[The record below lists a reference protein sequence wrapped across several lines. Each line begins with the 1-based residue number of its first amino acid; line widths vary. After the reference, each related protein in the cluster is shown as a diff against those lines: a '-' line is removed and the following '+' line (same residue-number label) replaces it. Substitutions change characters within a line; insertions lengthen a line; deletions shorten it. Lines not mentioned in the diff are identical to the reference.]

1 MFQISFFFERKISK
15 VYSSPFY
22 PTQSAQPKKEKITFC
37 FKKMSHLN
45 SVFKNSFQEM
55 LCLHLQKAKNKKNVP
70 WIGRVWSTH
79 INKQSCHISSV
90 VTQWCSG
97 YHSRLVLREARV
109 RILLGTRVS
118 FQRYVSKA
126 TGKLFTSF
134 LYRSWN
140 KWTII
145 NFFLA
150 ER

>member
-55 LCLHLQKAKNKKNVP
+55 LCLHLQKAKSKKNVP
-70 WIGRVWSTH
+70 WIGRVRSTH

-97 YHSRLVLREARV
+97 YHARLVLRGGAGSNPARDTSF
-109 RILLGTRVS
+109 LS

-134 LYRSWN
+134 LYRS
-140 KWTII
+140 
-145 NFFLA
+145 
-150 ER
+150 